1 MILSKSEYMMYLK
14 HPAWLW
20 VKKHAKD
27 LIPPVSPELQAR
39 FDEGNQFEPYAEA
52 LFPNLIRLGF
62 NDFQSYLNLPF
73 ETQQAWDDGAT
84 VIAQGRYESG
94 SITCISDVVRKD
106 GTEYI
111 LTEIKSST
119 RKKED
124 HIYDLAFQRV
134 VLEASGFP
142 VKKCEIGH
150 VNSNYVR
157 NGEID
162 PKGLVAFTD
171 VTEEVQKKLE
181 STKARINQALAIA
194 NSPNIPDTGPE
205 LTRLGAYA
213 DWMEIRLQLTP
224 PLPENSIHFLP
235 SMNAKI
241 ATKLSENN
249 INLINEITD
258 RSLFNKNTKK
268 YLRAVDHGTR
278 TVDKTALNLFLNKIK
293 FPVYYFDYET
303 SGGLLPIWD
312 GTRPY
317 QQVPFQYSLHIQKEH
332 GSEIEHKEYLHR
344 NSENPMPKLLE
355 ALRKDV
361 GDEGTILSWHASF
374 EIQQNEAMAEMY
386 PDYASFL
393 NNMNQ
398 RMIDLKEPFADETVI
413 DPGFKGSASIKDVLP
428 VFKPELS
435 YSDLDIQKGD
445 AASRLWK
452 EVTIEKPNSSNG
464 NKVYSD
470 LIDYC
475 KRDTWAMV
483 EIHRELEKMVKQ

>member
-1 MILSKSEYMMYLK
+1 MLLSKSEYMMYLK

-20 VKKHAKD
+20 VKKHNKH

-39 FDEGNQFEPYAEA
+39 FNEGNQFEPYAEA
-52 LFPNLIRLGF
+52 LFPDLIRLGF
-62 NDFQSYLNLPF
+62 NDFQSYLNLPI
-73 ETQQAWDDGAT
+73 ETQQAWDNGAT
-84 VIAQGRYESG
+84 AVAQGRYESD
-94 SITCISDVVRKD
+94 SITCISDVIRKD
-106 GTEYI
+106 GSDYI

-119 RKKED
+119 RKKDE
-124 HIYDLAFQRV
+124 HIYDLAFQTV
-134 VLEASGFP
+134 VLEACGFP
-142 VKKCEIGH
+142 IKKCEIGH
-150 VNSNYVR
+150 VNSSYVR
-157 NGEID
+157 QGEID
-162 PKGLVAFTD
+162 PKDLVTFSD
-171 VTEEVQKKLE
+171 VTEDVQQKLE
-181 STKARINQALAIA
+181 STKARIKQALDIA
-194 NSPNIPDTGPE
+194 NSSNIPDTAPE
-205 LTRLGAYA
+205 LTRLSAYK
-213 DWMEIRLQLTP
+213 DWMEIRLQLDP

-241 ATKLSENN
+241 ATKLSEKN
-249 INLINEITD
+249 IKFIGEITD
-258 RSLFNKNTKK
+258 RSSLNKNTQK
-268 YLRAVDHGTR
+268 YLRALDHGIQ
-278 TVDKTALNLFLNKIK
+278 TVDKTALHLFLNKIK
-293 FPVYYFDYET
+293 FPIYYFDYET
-303 SGGLLPIWD
+303 SGGVLPIWD

-317 QQVPFQYSLHIQKEH
+317 QQIPFQYSLHIQKER

-344 NSENPMPKLLE
+344 NKENPMPKLLE
-355 ALRKDV
+355 ALSQDI

-386 PDYASFL
+386 PNYASFL

-398 RMIDLKEPFADETVI
+398 RMIDLKVPFADETVI

-452 EVTIEKPNSSNG
+452 EITIEKANISNR

-483 EIHRELEKMVKQ
+483 EIHRELEKLLKK